1 MNKSMNTSQPPCT
14 PLMARWCW
22 HKNPRPTTTKSSSRQ
37 RKFAYPDAV
46 FQEGFGTVAG
56 VVDAQS
62 ALSQIDSETALN
74 AYRYLLHWRRCCITQ
89 GQLMTLMIICLWM
102 MLINCDWIMLILN
115 PNHLTAQNHD

>member
-1 MNKSMNTSQPPCT
+1 
-14 PLMARWCW
+14 MARWCW
-22 HKNPRPTTTKSSSRQ
+22 HKTHALLQQNRQ
-37 RKFAYPDAV
+37 AAKENLRIQTLS

-74 AYRYLLHWRRCCITQ
+74 AYRYLLALATLLHSQ

-102 MLINCDWIMLILN
+102 MLINCD
-115 PNHLTAQNHD
+115 